1 VIDVVGR
8 EEVVELAK
16 CYSEEGYLC
25 SESVLLAVS
34 FCLGVKSDLIPKIA
48 TGFGAGVGRCGY
60 ICGAVS
66 GGVIALGIKFGRS
79 EPLKQDQPP
88 HWFAQE
94 LVKRFIH
101 EFGVVTCRE
110 LTDCDL
116 STEAGHQ
123 KYREENVWNVKCRR
137 YIEGAAAQAF
147 DIISENS
154 M

>member
-1 VIDVVGR
+1 VVSR
-8 EEVVELAK
+8 EEVAELAK

-34 FCLGVKSDLIPKIA
+34 VCLGVKSDLIPKIA

-60 ICGAVS
+60 VCGAVS
-66 GGVIALGIKFGRS
+66 GGVIALGLKFGRT
-79 EPLKQDQPP
+79 EPLKQSKPP

-94 LVKRFIH
+94 LVERFTH
-101 EFGVVTCRE
+101 EFGRATCRE

-116 STEAGHQ
+116 STDAGHV
-123 KYREENVWNVKCRR
+123 KYTEEKVWNTKCRR
-137 YIEGAAAQAF
+137 FIEEAAAQAF

-154 M
+154 T